1 MGLAETA
8 GRQRSDDAKGGS
20 HPEPGVLVLRHRGRA
35 ICCSCGSEPEG
46 PTRYGAM
53 PGREQ
58 AYWLDAYEA
67 RVRARGDRSDDSRY
81 ARMQAEYAAYRSY
94 RLQEQA
100 WFELAKALDGETQPS
115 VIETADRVVTLEGT
129 LDVQYETW
137 RRLLRDI
144 FAAEQGLET

>member
-1 MGLAETA
+1 MWERA
-8 GRQRSDDAKGGS
+8 GGTYALWRDA
-20 HPEPGVLVLRHRGRA
+20 
-35 ICCSCGSEPEG
+35 
-46 PTRYGAM
+46 
-53 PGREQ
+53 GREQ

-67 RVRARGDRSDDSRY
+67 RVRARGERSDDSRY

-94 RLQEQA
+94 RMQEQA
-100 WFELAKALDGETQPS
+100 WFELAKALDGETRPS

-144 FAAEQGLET
+144 FAAEQGVEK